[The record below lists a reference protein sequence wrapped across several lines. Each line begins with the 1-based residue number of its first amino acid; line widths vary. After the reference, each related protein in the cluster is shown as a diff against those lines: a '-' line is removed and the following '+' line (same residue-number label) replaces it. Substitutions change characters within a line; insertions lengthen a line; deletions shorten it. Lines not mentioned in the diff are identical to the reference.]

1 MTTRGATRIR
11 TQKETAMAAQRVVRK
26 SSDVTS
32 NQWVRRTKTM
42 SAHTTMMCVESEDDV
57 SDAMLAD
64 LEREELMDHK
74 IYVTSPDDRLLAM
87 YSGSRSR
94 SIRGKF

>member
-1 MTTRGATRIR
+1 MLARGATRER
-11 TQKETAMAAQRVVRK
+11 TQKETAMAAKQKAGV
-26 SSDVTS
+26 SSK
-32 NQWVRRTKTM
+32 QWVIKTPTM
-42 SAHTTMMCVESEDDV
+42 SAHTTLMCCEPDDV
-57 SDAMLAD
+57 SDAMLAE

-74 IYVTSPDDRLLAM
+74 IYVTSPDDRLLAL

>member
-1 MTTRGATRIR
+1 
-11 TQKETAMAAQRVVRK
+11 
-26 SSDVTS
+26 
-32 NQWVRRTKTM
+32 M

-64 LEREELMDHK
+64 LEREELADHK

>member
-1 MTTRGATRIR
+1 
-11 TQKETAMAAQRVVRK
+11 MAAQRVQQ
-26 SSDVTS
+26 SSDITS
-32 NQWVRRTKTM
+32 KQWVRRTQTM

-74 IYVTSPDDRLLAM
+74 IYVTSPDDRLLAL